1 MTMPVANQTPVPSAA
16 PAAPGV
22 PGVPGVPVPQA
33 ALAGQSIEALHAQ
46 VGDLN
51 VQLAGLR
58 AQWDGLQ
65 DQLNSML
72 KTNPSRPAVVAKWS
86 DVGVQIAQVKGDIAR
101 VQAQIAEKQGTPVA
115 GVPVPPDGFRNGP
128 SPDKITDMAFVLLL
142 VVLIPSSMA
151 YARRLWRGKPAP
163 PREPRDD
170 VSGKRL
176 ERMEQAIDAIAIE
189 VERVSEGQRFVTKVL
204 AERMPVPQALG
215 AGPLE
220 PVNVAEREA
229 VPQSIPSR

>member
-16 PAAPGV
+16 PAA

-128 SPDKITDMAFVLLL
+128 SPDKITDMAFVRLL
-142 VVLIPSSMA
+142 VVLRPSSMA
-151 YARRLWRGKPAP
+151 YARRLWRGKPVP

-189 VERVSEGQRFVTKVL
+189 VERISEGQRFVTRL
-204 AERMPVPQALG
+204 LTEGSAPALSIGQG
-215 AGPLE
+215 AAE
-220 PVNVAEREA
+220 PVHASEREPA
-229 VPQSIPSR
+229 RASRGTV